1 MYSYGSYG
9 SPSPNSA
16 DAQGFSS
23 PSSKS
28 ISSAISS
35 PNVSTVSVIEATI
48 TCPIIQDIKGLIGPQ
63 LLQNL
68 TVVEPPSPNST
79 ESESSIS
86 KYMPLPANS
95 DSEISNTPEFER
107 VSERLK
113 SNSPAAIPNSSVG
126 IPDKSKA

>member
-1 MYSYGSYG
+1 MYSHMTTSL
-9 SPSPNSA
+9 SLSA

-23 PSSKS
+23 PSSMS

-35 PNVSTVSVIEATI
+35 PNVSMVSVIEATI

-68 TVVEPPSPNST
+68 TVVESPSPNST

-86 KYMPLPANS
+86 KYMPLPAKS
-95 DSEISNTPEFER
+95 DSVISKTPEFAR
-107 VSERLK
+107 VSVRLK
-113 SNSPAAIPNSSVG
+113 SNSPAPIPNSSVG